1 MSNSTAKNE
10 SWTVKAGIG
19 SPIWPVTSLKKA
31 SVASG
36 AMRKAMPSPGEHNG
50 EGTIEKVKVQEKEDV
65 VLVEGSRNRI
75 GLA

>member
-1 MSNSTAKNE
+1 M
-10 SWTVKAGIG
+10 
-19 SPIWPVTSLKKA
+19 
-31 SVASG
+31 ASG

-65 VLVEGSRNRI
+65 ALVEGSRNRI